1 MMKKWMIA
9 AALTLVSGVGAFAQE
24 IPKVDIFLGYSMFR
38 ANSDQGIDAFTMNGG
53 IGTLGWN
60 FNNHFAAEFE
70 FGGYS
75 TGHINGRDIDTTN
88 LTYLFGPRFSWS
100 RKSKFDPY
108 VHFLFGGDRL
118 TYSGTPGAVACNPT
132 SANCTTYLAN
142 SQANFGMAIGGG
154 LDIKLTKRFELR
166 PVQLDYLLTRFE
178 TINVANPTVTSNHN
192 QNNLRYS
199 AGLVFNFGTR

>member
-1 MMKKWMIA
+1 MKKLMIVF
-9 AALTLVSGVGAFAQE
+9 ALVLITGLSAVAQE
-24 IPKVDIFLGYSMFR
+24 VPKVDIFLGYSMFR

-53 IGTLGWN
+53 MGTLGWN

-75 TGHINGRDIDTTN
+75 TGHINGRNIDTTN
-88 LTYLFGPRFSWS
+88 LTYLFGPRFSVN
-100 RKSKFDPY
+100 RKSKVDPY

-118 TYSGTPGAVACNPT
+118 TYSGTPSAVVCNPT

-142 SQANFGMAIGGG
+142 SQANFAMAIGGG

>member
-1 MMKKWMIA
+1 MKKCVTVIA
-9 AALTLVSGVGAFAQE
+9 LVLLSGLCAFAQDV
-24 IPKVDIFLGYSMFR
+24 PKVDIFLGYSMFR

-88 LTYLFGPRFSWS
+88 LTYLFGPRFSVS
-100 RKSKFDPY
+100 RKSKIDPY

-118 TYSGTPGAVACNPT
+118 TYSGTPSSVVCNPT
-132 SANCTTYLAN
+132 TSNCTTFLGS
-142 SQANFGMAIGGG
+142 SQANFAMAIGGG
-154 LDIKLTKRFELR
+154 LNIKMGKHLELR

-178 TINVANPTVTSNHN
+178 TINVANPSSPTQNRN

-199 AGLVFNFGTR
+199 AGLMFNFGAR